1 MTYTYPPLDG
11 ATAEQLSGYLEK
23 AIAVATDAGAI
34 IRTAYMGR
42 SHAIDFKEA
51 NAADLVTKTDCAV
64 EELCFR
70 LLRASY
76 PDHAFIGEESTSS
89 STSSERCPF
98 DDRPTWIIDPIDGT
112 MNFCH
117 GFPYTAISIGLCISK
132 VPVVGVVFNPVL
144 DHLYYAAAGQGAY
157 LRSPAFPTPQLL
169 PLNSS
174 WIPSSLST
182 ALIATEYGAS
192 KDTDIL
198 TAKIAT
204 IQRIVT
210 QPVSGRGIR
219 SCGSAALSMCLVA
232 EGGVDA
238 YYEAGIHAWDICA
251 GILLVREAGG
261 IAVNLLPASSAQS
274 LPISSKDDGIEE
286 LFGSEPVDVMARSV
300 LCVRGVQK
308 ALADRKDAH
317 AMTTV
322 ASAQAALVKQLR
334 SLMVPLPY
342 PLD

>member
-132 VPVVGVVFNPVL
+132 VPVVL
-144 DHLYYAAAGQGAY
+144 IYA
-157 LRSPAFPTPQLL
+157 LL
-169 PLNSS
+169 HFQPHNCCHLNSS